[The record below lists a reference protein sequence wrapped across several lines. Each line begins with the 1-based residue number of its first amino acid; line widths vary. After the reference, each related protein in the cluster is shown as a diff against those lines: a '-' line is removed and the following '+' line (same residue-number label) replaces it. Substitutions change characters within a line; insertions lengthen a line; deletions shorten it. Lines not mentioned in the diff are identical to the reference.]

1 MNCCLICD
9 QSRLEG
15 IYIRTSFI
23 CTTCEWN
30 MIHTDT
36 DEVMYHY
43 YVKKLKPIHQLTL
56 NL

>member
-1 MNCCLICD
+1 MSCCLICD

-23 CTTCEWN
+23 CTTCELN
-30 MIHTDT
+30 MIHTNT
-36 DEVMYHY
+36 DEAMYHY